1 MKTTNVTLS
10 TLLLLCLNSLIPAQ
24 ANVTVFPM
32 RVMLN
37 QQGSGV
43 VQVISKSTETR
54 YMVAEVRRVEHPA
67 TPQETEVKV
76 KMGSIDSLVV
86 TPARFALPA
95 GAIQPLRIVNIK
107 PLPQE
112 VSYRVWLNSVPGST
126 PDLTVPAGD
135 DDVSTAVGIEMSWG
149 VVVNVPPEHPQ
160 VKLKIDSSAQTVYN
174 EGNIHAVITRVG
186 DCSDNN
192 HCQWTNIN
200 KNLYANEKLDIS
212 AADIK
217 GSSLQNIKLEYI
229 DPISRKTVTVEGSGL

>member
-1 MKTTNVTLS
+1 MRTKLKVFLALVLTTSYL
-10 TLLLLCLNSLIPAQ
+10 PAM

-67 TPQETEVKV
+67 TPQEKEVKV
-76 KMGSIDSLVV
+76 QMGSIDSLVV

-95 GAIQPLRIVNIK
+95 GAIQPLRFVNIK
-107 PLPQE
+107 PLQQE
-112 VSYRVWLNSVPGST
+112 VSYRVWLNSVPGSS
-126 PDLTVPAGD
+126 PDLSVPAGGNTA
-135 DDVSTAVGIEMSWG
+135 STTVGIVMSWG
-149 VVVNVPPEHPQ
+149 VVINVPPEHPQ
-160 VKLKIDSSAQTVYN
+160 VKLKIDSSAQTVSN
-174 EGNIHAVITRVG
+174 QGNIHTVINRIG
-186 DCSDNN
+186 HCSDSS

-200 KNLYANEKLDIS
+200 KSLYANERLDIS

-217 GSSLQNIKLEYI
+217 GASLQNIKLEYI
-229 DPISRKTVTVEGSGL
+229 DPISSKTVTVEGSGS

>member
-1 MKTTNVTLS
+1 MRTKLKTILMLVLTTIYL
-10 TLLLLCLNSLIPAQ
+10 PAM

-37 QQGSGV
+37 QQGSSV

-67 TPQETEVKV
+67 TPQEKEVKV

-95 GAIQPLRIVNIK
+95 GTIQPLRIVNMK
-107 PLPQE
+107 PLQQE

-135 DDVSTAVGIEMSWG
+135 DSARTSVGIEMSWG

-160 VKLKIDSSAQTVYN
+160 VKLKIDSSAQSVSN
-174 EGNIHAVITRVG
+174 LGNIHTIIKRIGHCT
-186 DCSDNN
+186 DSS

-200 KNLYANEKLDIS
+200 KSLYANEKLDIS
-212 AADIK
+212 AAHIQ
-217 GSSLQNIKLEYI
+217 GMSLQNIKLEYI
-229 DPISRKTVTVEGSGL
+229 DPISSKTVTVEGIGL